1 MTENLA
7 VIPVKGFNESKSRLA
22 AFLGDKRSILVEA
35 LLQDVLSSV
44 SQSLVFDKVFLVS
57 PDENVSR
64 LATGRRIVFLRQTGV
79 GLNRAVEQA
88 NRVAGRQNASSST
101 VILGDIPLAEPRD
114 YTDTFEIGAVSR
126 KVVMVPSLKGGT
138 NVMVSSP
145 PGVVRPSYGRWSY
158 SKHLRQAQLDGVF
171 AYSLSNPR
179 VSFDI
184 DTPGDLLELRR
195 RDPKMR
201 LLSTR
206 VLEDVELTPRSIHV
220 HH

>member
-1 MTENLA
+1 MTENWA
-7 VIPVKGFNESKSRLA
+7 VIPVKGLNESKSRLA
-22 AFLGDKRSILVEA
+22 EFLGEKRSVLVEA

-44 SQSLVFDKVFLVS
+44 FQSLVFDKVVLVS

-64 LATGRRIVFLRQTGV
+64 LATNKRITFLRQTGL

-114 YTDTFEIGAVSR
+114 YTEIFEIGAAGR
-126 KVVMVPSLKGGT
+126 RLVMVPSLKAGT
-138 NVMVSSP
+138 NVMLGSP
-145 PGVVRPSYGRWSY
+145 PGVIRPSYGRWSY
-158 SKHLRQAQLDGVF
+158 SKHLRQAQLNGVS

-179 VSFDI
+179 VSFDV

-195 RDPKMR
+195 RDPRTR

-206 VLEDVELTPRSIHV
+206 VLEDVELNPRALHV
-220 HH
+220 HT